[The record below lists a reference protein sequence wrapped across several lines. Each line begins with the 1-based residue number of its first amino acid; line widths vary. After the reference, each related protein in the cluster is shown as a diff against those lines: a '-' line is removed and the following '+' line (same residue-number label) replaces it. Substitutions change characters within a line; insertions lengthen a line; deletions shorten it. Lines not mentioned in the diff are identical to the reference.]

1 MSTKKPDGRSE
12 KTDTPPV
19 SPRATVQAQSEI
31 QEYLEVSHEQ
41 HALFPRAALVGLCAG
56 IVAVVFRGLLLGADT
71 LRNSLVV
78 WGQAVPSLGWIFPIL
93 YSATAATLAV
103 MLVRRYAPET
113 SGSGIPHLKAVLHRL
128 RDLSW
133 FRVLI
138 VKLFGGVLAIG
149 SGLALGREGPTVQ
162 MGGAVG
168 DGIARWLK
176 VSTRD
181 CMTLTA
187 AGAGAGLAAA
197 FNAPLSG
204 LVFVLEEV

>member
-1 MSTKKPDGRSE
+1 MMPTESDKQP
-12 KTDTPPV
+12 KTENT
-19 SPRATVQAQSEI
+19 SSLSSSAAAQARSEI
-31 QEYLEVSHEQ
+31 QEYLEVSQEQ

-56 IVAVVFRGLLLGADT
+56 IVAVLFRALLLGADT
-71 LRNSLVV
+71 LRNALIV
-78 WGQAVPSLGWIFPIL
+78 WGHAAPMLGWVLPIL
-93 YSATAATLAV
+93 YSAAGATLAV
-103 MLVRRYAPET
+103 LLVRRYAPET

-128 RDLSW
+128 RDLAW
-133 FRVLI
+133 FRVLV

-181 CMTLTA
+181 GLILT
-187 AGAGAGLAAA
+187 
-197 FNAPLSG
+197 
-204 LVFVLEEV
+204 

>member
-1 MSTKKPDGRSE
+1 MSTKPDGRSE

-19 SPRATVQAQSEI
+19 SPRATVQAQPEI

-41 HALFPRAALVGLCAG
+41 HALFPPVPPWLACV
-56 IVAVVFRGLLLGADT
+56 RGLLPPSFAAYFSVLTHCAMRWSSGAT
-71 LRNSLVV
+71 RCRL
-78 WGQAVPSLGWIFPIL
+78 WGGAFR
-93 YSATAATLAV
+93 YCTATGATLAV

-176 VSTRD
+176 ISTRD